1 MNYIGYVEGRDLNS
15 GEVDV
20 IVCDGFVGNVALKIS
35 EGLWGTISAILR
47 WEAQDNIRAKVA
59 YFLMKRAIRRL
70 EKRLDY
76 SEYGGAPLIG
86 INGNCV
92 ISHGSSNA
100 KAIMNAILLAS
111 NLAKNRLNEH
121 LIEELKE
128 KQDLL
133 RLGQRRQEKPVEP
146 VKAAQSS

>member
-1 MNYIGYVEGRDLNS
+1 MSSITEKIRLAYRFLKPSIR
-15 GEVDV
+15 DV
-20 IVCDGFVGNVALKIS
+20 I
-35 EGLWGTISAILR
+35 E
-47 WEAQDNIRAKVA
+47 Q
-59 YFLMKRAIRRL
+59 
-70 EKRLDY
+70 LDY
-76 SEYGGAPLIG
+76 SEYGGAPLLG

-92 ISHGSSNA
+92 ICHGSSNA

-133 RLGQRRQEKPVEP
+133 SGGQRRQEKVNES
-146 VKAAQSS
+146 VKSIH

>member
-1 MNYIGYVEGRDLNS
+1 
-15 GEVDV
+15 
-20 IVCDGFVGNVALKIS
+20 
-35 EGLWGTISAILR
+35 
-47 WEAQDNIRAKVA
+47 
-59 YFLMKRAIRRL
+59 MKRAIRRL

>member
-1 MNYIGYVEGRDLNS
+1 
-15 GEVDV
+15 
-20 IVCDGFVGNVALKIS
+20 VALKVS
-35 EGLWGTISAILR
+35 EGLWETIHAILK

-76 SEYGGAPLIG
+76 SEHGGAPLLG

-92 ISHGSSNA
+92 ICHGASNA

-111 NLAKNRLNEH
+111 NLTKNRLNEH
-121 LIEELKE
+121 LIQELKE
-128 KQDLL
+128 KQDML
-133 RLGQRRQEKPVEP
+133 RLGQKRPEKVSES
-146 VKAAQSS
+146 VKSIH